1 MDQEKSKIVKQTKES
16 SCSNMDSKVSSKDFC
31 MNDNSS
37 NVEVHNSITN
47 NGRRSRNNSSNVSSS
62 SFLNSMFSSMQSWQS
77 GQNINTWM
85 PQTL

>member
-1 MDQEKSKIVKQTKES
+1 MDQEKYEAVKQTNES
-16 SCSNMDSKVSSKDFC
+16 SCSNMDSKVSRTDFS

-37 NVEVHNSITN
+37 KVEVHNSSIDN
-47 NGRRSRNNSSNVSSS
+47 SSRNRNNSSSISSS

>member
-16 SCSNMDSKVSSKDFC
+16 CCSSMDSKVSSIDFC

-37 NVEVHNSITN
+37 NVEVYNSFTDN
-47 NGRRSRNNSSNVSSS
+47 DKRSRNNSSNTSTST
-62 SFLNSMFSSMQSWQS
+62 FLNSMFSSMQSWQS

>member
-1 MDQEKSKIVKQTKES
+1 MDQEKSKTVKQTNES
-16 SCSNMDSKVSSKDFC
+16 SCSNIDSKVSSIGFC
-31 MNDNSS
+31 MNDNSI
-37 NVEVHNSITN
+37 NIEEHNSFTDN
-47 NGRRSRNNSSNVSSS
+47 CSRSRNNSSEKSSS